1 MADERDIDP
10 GKLSQEQKAAVQ
22 ELHNI
27 AAKIMEDSEV
37 DDEEI
42 SFISDW
48 LERHAAHRDTWPIST
63 LYALLGSIM
72 EDGKVDQSERL
83 QLMSVFT
90 GLAIF
95 ADKKPE

>member
-1 MADERDIDP
+1 MANDTDHTGD
-10 GKLSQEQKAAVQ
+10 LTQEQRARVQ

-27 AAKIMEDSEV
+27 AARIVEDCEV
-37 DDEEI
+37 DDDEI
-42 SFISDW
+42 AFISDW
-48 LERHAAHRDTWPIST
+48 LERNKAHRETWPIST
-63 LYALLGSIM
+63 LFTLLESIT

-95 ADKKPE
+95 AEK